1 MSKYGAILDEEA
13 SQPPS
18 TASTQRSPSRYGAIL
33 DEEDSISQ
41 NAVFRGTQKNPADTL
56 EATRLSGKLGVP
68 APVVETDLPRY
79 RQEEKRADWQTMLTA
94 HPELKTFLQN
104 EHYVSR
110 LNDDASHALDLGKL
124 LQEKGFKQASVEKRK
139 RDEAEVE
146 DAAVR
151 EIVRSTQL
159 DYKQASGMLVSLRG
173 LASSLREKGIKES
186 EVNRAVFS
194 HMQRFGNATASA
206 TTTAQQFAQDSPNLS
221 ALLSGV
227 AKFTSGAYGVA
238 RAAQEAVDPVLRPYG
253 LETSQ
258 VFDAGA
264 MSSYLSDIGS
274 RFETAMMQQG
284 FVEAR
289 DKGKAVEWLGTQVL
303 ANAPSTALSLGGML
317 RPDMAHQVLTVL
329 AGASGGGQYQQLREQ
344 GYDQSLALTAS
355 LAYGW
360 LEQAFERQPIDVANN
375 LRQQWAAL
383 SPEARADF
391 SNRLVQGFLTSA
403 AMVGTNAAEEYGTQL
418 SQNLVDILS
427 AGLQEAVG
435 GETAYTDAERS
446 KSVFEGGFDAFMS
459 GAASGGVHAPFV
471 VASQMRLSD
480 EDAARMVLS
489 RELQSALVAQH
500 NADML
505 EEIVARTNN
514 SEALKRGDT
523 EAYGQ
528 LLQRMT
534 AAAGLEHVY
543 LPAAEVLTA
552 VDAQTAERM
561 LPSLAGKLE
570 EAAQNGQRV
579 EVPVSEFVLAT
590 RDSDVGEVLRR
601 VASTEVNGMSAAEA
615 QTFFETQADLL
626 QQKVDEIAAK
636 AKDIEA
642 ARADVAGVRK
652 LVDEQFAGVKMF
664 TRTAQK
670 FYADQR
676 MAFYVTMADRA
687 GITVQEMYD
696 RYPLRLRADGVPT
709 TDAENSY
716 RQPDGSGGVEG
727 DADGMVRFTHWSNV
741 KGLTQLD
748 PQRFGDGAAGAE
760 RSRRDAD
767 PENWVNRT
775 SVAIAGGGYTRE
787 AQLGQQRYTGSLP
800 ASLLYDFNKDPL
812 ALLNKARAI
821 AAEKAPGAVR
831 VANLYERLIKEAG
844 FQGYL
849 VDHPQLGKVANLF
862 DAARVMPT
870 EPSDYAQRLQGA
882 PYVVDVDGQTV
893 EFEPFETAER
903 VAREYM
909 AAAGLPYNPPTI
921 YTKVDEERAKRIA
934 AEFEKMK
941 HDPQDPEVA
950 AAYAKMIEEVIAQYR
965 AVLATG
971 LQIEFVPAGQADP
984 YGNPRHAMLDVTENN
999 HLWVFPTREGFGSD
1013 PTFDVSQNP
1022 LLAETEF
1029 EISGQKALANDL
1041 FRIVH
1046 DYFGHI
1052 KDGVGFRASGEENA
1066 WRSHWAMFSPLARR
1080 AMTTE
1085 TRGQNSWLNFGPEG
1099 ERNRTALTQDTVFA
1113 DQKIGLLP
1121 DWVAND
1127 GATDAD
1133 VVNSREYA
1141 QATAP
1146 VFYSA
1151 LLKGVEKIKAKALT
1165 PDGWKAELKGLVNK
1179 QAAKQA
1185 EIDASGILDWL
1196 DMHNVEVDGVVP
1208 KIPKEEM
1215 QKALELG
1222 GVQVEEVVYGGEPN
1236 SDFNLEDSI
1245 HIGQFE
1251 TEEPDSYWIEENA
1264 REYYYEDELAQLKED
1279 FADEIESGE
1288 MTEQEVEEKAMEN
1301 SIQLAENSY
1310 WNDDESPQTAKVTA
1324 EADGKTFEF
1333 WIEYAYGEKRVYSY
1347 DKQDYLDGISYRSDE
1362 EDIRRAIANFIYEE
1376 GYAFQGEAADGTDGP
1391 TQYHDYSSGKGTD
1404 YRELLLTIPR
1414 RTVDEGGNYS
1424 SSHWDG
1430 VDNPIAHVR
1439 FSTRTDRDGKP
1450 VLFIEEIQSDWAQ
1463 QGRDRGFAKGEIDTT
1478 GWTVERINYESTVY
1492 VDIKDAEGKSVYN
1505 YTFGKPWALVLKDGG
1520 QRYKTFNTEAEARAA
1535 LVGQPELE
1543 AVRVKDSRDGTDAE
1557 LIARAAERKQRDAIP
1572 SGPFVENTDAWVTL
1586 VLKRMVRWAAENGMD
1601 EVAIIGGQE
1610 SADRYSLTKYI
1621 SKITAE
1627 RWMHTETGED
1637 TGQVVIKGFDLNGRR
1652 VMEKT
1657 FMSPSD
1663 PGIADAVGKAQ
1674 AHEIEQA
1681 NGVGEWT
1688 GQNIKSGGEGMLFFY
1703 GEEDGAG
1710 VGKKPDGTPSVVAKN
1725 LTKLLKQLGG
1735 EGLKTIRL
1743 DEEKNNSY
1751 GIRQRENG
1759 DWEAW
1764 AGTETRTDFKSW
1776 DEANT
1781 WLRDESGFLYKS
1793 YLGFT
1798 ITEKMRDTAM
1808 NAGLPLFQTDRRGSY
1823 SPETGVI
1830 RLTKATDL
1838 STFLHESG
1846 HQYLDIMFDM
1856 ATRADA
1862 APDIVAD
1869 MQLVLD
1875 WFGVDSFDTWASMG
1889 VDQRRPYHEKW
1900 AEGFER
1906 YLFEGKAPSN
1916 RLREAFAAF
1925 SRWLVRIYRMMQ
1937 NDLSPEIRGVFDRML
1952 ASEAEIE
1959 QARETSG
1966 KSLFTSQAES
1976 GMDDE
1981 TWMHY
1986 KADERERVDQAI
1998 EQHQRRRLRD
2008 MKWLDNAKG
2017 RELRRLQREAAGV
2030 RRGVRDEVERELR
2043 AEPVYAALEFIK
2055 YGRTRT
2061 VEGEEVQVDVGH
2073 KLNTDALAQMFP
2085 AGALAAIDWR
2095 TTLRGLHNVEGLHPD
2110 IIAPVFGYQSGDEL
2124 VRALLNAEPFKDA
2137 VDARVER
2144 RMLEEHSE
2152 LADEQAIE
2160 DSANQALH
2168 NEAHLKFLATE
2179 HAALANLAGAQKV
2192 PLAAVKETAAVA
2204 IGRTEVAKITPNVY
2218 VQAERRAAKAAES
2231 AMRKGDLQGALTE
2244 KRNQLIN
2251 AALIRMAYEA
2261 KADVAKRIAA
2271 MRKAFGNDKKLAKTR
2286 DINLV
2291 NAARALID
2299 AHDGG
2304 DRAVS
2309 PMAHLD
2315 KVKAYDP
2322 GLYEVLAA
2330 SIAPLLSNAKP
2341 AAQMTLDEF
2350 KGFSDVVAQL
2360 WHLSRR
2366 SKQIEIDGKMVNRA
2380 DAIAQLREAIAP
2392 HVKDKPRGGVDADM
2406 RTLDRLR
2413 VYYQSWGSTLR
2424 RVESWVTLMD
2434 GGPRGPFRTY
2444 LWNPVRYG
2452 VERYRSE
2459 VQVYLD
2465 KYRALLKGVD
2475 MRHGKAISAKE
2486 IGYTFTQGKVSL
2498 LHALLH
2504 TGNASNKRKL
2514 LLGRGWG
2521 TENENG
2527 EVDSTLFDAFIDRM
2541 IEEGVLTKADFDFAQ
2556 GVWDLLEA
2564 MKPDAQRA
2572 HKNVYG
2578 YYFDEITANGFKN
2591 KFGEYRGGYV
2601 PAQTDSFLVADAAVN
2616 EAAENLTGEG
2626 SFMWPST
2633 GAGFTKSRVEYNKP
2647 LTLDLRMLGAHI
2659 DKALRF
2665 THIQPPVQDVARLL
2679 RSNGFRGAMEKVDVT
2694 VIPDM
2699 LLPWLQ
2705 RAASQVIDTPPNSK
2719 FNAASGRFFKW
2730 ARSTAGMTIMFANIV
2745 NTLQQLTGFSVGMLR
2760 ANPVSLA
2767 KALMRVNMSPRETNT
2782 FITGSSAFM
2791 KNRNATQVM
2800 DIQSEIKKIVL
2811 DPNLAQQGAAFVRQH
2826 AYFMQAAVQNYVDNV
2841 VWLAAYY
2848 DATSRTDYN
2857 AAEQADRVEAARI
2870 ADAAV
2875 RETQGSFSP
2884 EDVASIEAGTPFYRM
2899 FVMFAGYFNMLAN
2912 TLTTDFKNTVRQS
2925 GLRHGY
2931 GRLLYTYLFGFAI
2944 PAWMAEGIVQAF
2956 QPAGDDGD
2964 EDENYVVDAAEAL
2977 FMPQVR
2983 TALAMVPGVGMVAT
2997 HALNRFDDKW
3007 YNDRLTVSPALS
3019 VGEKA
3024 FGGAHAVL
3032 SGELFDEDVKKGEV
3046 KDFMTLMAVL
3056 SGLPPVAAAA
3066 KPVGYMID
3074 VEQGNTEPSGPVD
3087 FARGVVTGR

>member
-94 HPELKTFLQN
+94 HPGLKTFLQD

-173 LASSLREKGIKES
+173 LASSLREKGVKES

-206 TTTAQQFAQDSPNLS
+206 TTAAQQFAQDSPNLS

-238 RAAQEAVDPVLRPYG
+238 RAAQEAVDPALRPYG

-435 GETAYTDAERS
+435 GETAYTDAEQS

-459 GAASGGVHAPFV
+459 GAASGGVHTPFV
-471 VASQMRLSD
+471 VASQLRLSD
-480 EDAARMVLS
+480 EDAARMALS

-543 LPAAEVLTA
+543 LPAADVLAA

-561 LPSLAGKLE
+561 LPSLSGKLE

-590 RDSDVGEVLRR
+590 RDSDVGEALRR
-601 VASTEVNGMSAAEA
+601 MASTEVNGMSAAEA
-615 QTFFETQADLL
+615 QTFFETQAERL

-1066 WRSHWAMFSPLARR
+1066 WRSHWAMFSPQARR

-1121 DWVAND
+1121 DWVVND

-1141 QATAP
+1141 QATRNGLGL
-1146 VFYSA
+1146 YSA
-1151 LLKGVEKIKAKALT
+1151 VEQAVLDMPLPAWKKEGGAASGAEVWAKLSKTPGV
-1165 PDGWKAELKGLVNK
+1165 KAEELKWIGIEYYLTSNVPDQWVQRDEQGNVTAASASEKEGYVFEKGGPQKFTREQVAAFASANGVRVEMIVADQEENENASEFDWQQSVDDDPRSWDYLLEDLMYDFDHNEDVWWWNWDAWVANNESEVRDALMLGEDEDLPAFADLDAAGQDALRNAARDDAEAEALEAAEREYMSNPREIFYDPGTEITIEGSRDYGYTIWRNGLNVH
-1179 QAAKQA
+1179 QRREVYSFDEA
-1185 EIDASGILDWL
+1185 EI
-1196 DMHNVEVDGVVP
+1196 
-1208 KIPKEEM
+1208 
-1215 QKALELG
+1215 Q
-1222 GVQVEEVVYGGEPN
+1222 
-1236 SDFNLEDSI
+1236 
-1245 HIGQFE
+1245 
-1251 TEEPDSYWIEENA
+1251 A
-1264 REYYYEDELAQLKED
+1264 REYAIDTGL
-1279 FADEIESGE
+1279 FAGGE
-1288 MTEQEVEEKAMEN
+1288 GDATVAKWGEYV
-1301 SIQLAENSY
+1301 AEGPSRFY
-1310 WNDDESPQTAKVTA
+1310 REYKLTLPDT
-1324 EADGKTFEF
+1324 DGE
-1333 WIEYAYGEKRVYSY
+1333 
-1347 DKQDYLDGISYRSDE
+1347 
-1362 EDIRRAIANFIYEE
+1362 FIYSTHFDDPNIVTFLRVTDRNLT
-1376 GYAFQGEAADGTDGP
+1376 AGET
-1391 TQYHDYSSGKGTD
+1391 
-1404 YRELLLTIPR
+1404 RELVDMPDDYVPYGSTQTITELREVAKQREPGSGLATR
-1414 RTVDEGGNYS
+1414 DAAAAYQRIRVAEQHWNAMHNAAPLAFFIDE
-1424 SSHWDG
+1424 H
-1430 VDNPIAHVR
+1430 
-1439 FSTRTDRDGKP
+1439 
-1450 VLFIEEIQSDWAQ
+1450 QSDWHQ
-1463 QGRDRGFAKGEIDTT
+1463 QARSKGYEGEEVNTK
-1478 GWTVERINYESTVY
+1478 GWVPY
-1492 VDIKDAEGKSVYN
+1492 
-1505 YTFGKPWALVLKDGG
+1505 
-1520 QRYKTFNTEAEARAA
+1520 
-1535 LVGQPELE
+1535 
-1543 AVRVKDSRDGTDAE
+1543 
-1557 LIARAAERKQRDAIP
+1557 
-1572 SGPFVENTDAWVTL
+1572 
-1586 VLKRMVRWAAENGMD
+1586 
-1601 EVAIIGGQE
+1601 
-1610 SADRYSLTKYI
+1610 
-1621 SKITAE
+1621 
-1627 RWMHTETGED
+1627 
-1637 TGQVVIKGFDLNGRR
+1637 
-1652 VMEKT
+1652 
-1657 FMSPSD
+1657 
-1663 PGIADAVGKAQ
+1663 
-1674 AHEIEQA
+1674 
-1681 NGVGEWT
+1681 
-1688 GQNIKSGGEGMLFFY
+1688 
-1703 GEEDGAG
+1703 EEDGAWN
-1710 VGKKPDGTPSVVAKN
+1710 VRKPDGKTYFAIADTPEHAMWRAVEQAERSQLPDAPFKN
-1725 LTKLLKQLGG
+1725 DLWIALGIKAALVEAVSNGGYRTFAWADARVLADRWSDRYLTAYTNQYDKKMPSIVEKLTGIKPKHFTMDG
-1735 EGLKTIRL
+1735 EPYPDAVS
-1743 DEEKNNSY
+1743 DEEYSARLKELGDKEEALEAKVRALPGYENAEQTNTL
-1751 GIRQRENG
+1751 REWMSTAPG
-1759 DWEAW
+1759 ASELAREAR
-1764 AGTETRTDFKSW
+1764 AVRDEIEAFKSEQDNPPTGYW
-1776 DEANT
+1776 AIPITDELA
-1781 WLRDESGFLYKS
+1781 REIKDKS
-1793 YLGFT
+1793 F
-1798 ITEKMRDTAM
+1798 
-1808 NAGLPLFQTDRRGSY
+1808 PLFQTDRRGSY

-1830 RLTKATDL
+1830 RLTTATDL

-1856 ATRADA
+1856 ATRAGA

-1875 WFGVDSFDTWASMG
+1875 WFGVDSFDTWAGMS

-1925 SRWLVRIYRMMQ
+1925 SRWLVRIYRTMQ

-1959 QARETSG
+1959 QARETYG

-2055 YGRTRT
+2055 YGKTRT
-2061 VEGEEVQVDVGH
+2061 VDGEEVQVDAGH

-2475 MRHGKAISAKE
+2475 MRHGRAISAPE

-2694 VIPDM
+2694 AIPDM

-2730 ARSTAGMTIMFANIV
+2730 ARSTAGMTIMFANVV
-2745 NTLQQLTGFSVGMLR
+2745 NTLQQLTGFSVAMLR

-2841 VWLAAYY
+2841 VWLAAYH
-2848 DATSRTDYN
+2848 DAT
-2857 AAEQADRVEAARI
+2857 EQADHGEAARI

-2983 TALAMVPGVGMVAT
+2983 TALAMVPGVGMAAT

-3074 VEQGNTEPSGPVD
+3074 VEQGNAEPSGPVD